1 MSSSSET
8 ATEQV
13 CRGCDKQLP
22 LTGFNVHASMA
33 NGHRSECRDC
43 QRMFGQIYYQKK
55 YGDSERT
62 VADGE
67 DHGEGPDPPAKRSKC
82 FESAVAGSDLYVFAI
97 STDPLGVLH
106 GLKVGRSGN
115 ISQRA
120 LGLSESMHFNILK
133 LAIFPNLGYLEKA
146 VHSQLDATRNDIGRG
161 RDWFRVPLQT
171 VMFAVAC
178 AMQSCP
184 KVNA

>member
-43 QRMFGQIYYQKK
+43 QSIHSQIYYQKK
-55 YGDSERT
+55 HEDKERA
-62 VADGE
+62 VADWE
-67 DHGEGPDPPAKRSKC
+67 EHGEEPDPPAKRSKF
-82 FESAVAGSDLYVFAI
+82 FEAAVAGSDLYVFAI

-115 ISQRA
+115 IQQRGA
-120 LGLSESMHFNILK
+120 ALSESMPFNIQV
-133 LAIFPNLGYLEKA
+133 LATFPGAGHLEKA
-146 VHSQLDATRNDIGRG
+146 VHTQLETTRNTAGRG
-161 RDWFRVPLQT
+161 REWFHTTLPNIT
-171 VMFAVAC
+171 HAVAC
-178 AMQSCP
+178 AMQS
-184 KVNA
+184 AA